1 MASFVKA
8 KRNKVY
14 SKTFVTGPAG
24 SGKSKSSI
32 ELATGLFR
40 KCGGT
45 GIAYIGTEGDRDK
58 LYAETKSSHGDYY
71 YEYDLL
77 QLEDPFSTDK
87 YIAAINEAIDA
98 GYKVCIID
106 GLSAEWKWLNDTH
119 DKMPGNSFTNWG
131 KLKPKH
137 RQLLDL
143 ILSAPMHIICCAR
156 GKDEWI
162 LEDKNGKSV
171 PRKVGL
177 GSQTDKDISYEVMLS
192 IQIEQDTH
200 LAHADKDNTGLWPE
214 TRFSIITAKDGEAL
228 YEWCEQ
234 GEVAPPKPIIKKS
247 EDVAMSLEDDLK
259 ELKKQII
266 TLAQSMG
273 GPSNEEVMTIIK
285 QYAPSGNPNALRD
298 IEKAKELLG
307 KIKEL
312 NNK

>member
-192 IQIEQDTH
+192 IQVEQDTH

-247 EDVAMSLEDDLK
+247 EDVAISLEDDLK

-273 GPSNEEVMTIIK
+273 GPSNEEVMAIIK

>member
-8 KRNKVY
+8 KRIKVY
-14 SKTFVTGPAG
+14 SKTFITGPAG

-32 ELATGLFR
+32 ELGTGLFR

-58 LYAETKSSHGDYY
+58 LYAETKSSHGDYH

-77 QLEDPFSTDK
+77 QLEDPFTTDK
-87 YIAAINEAIDA
+87 YIAALNEAIDA

-156 GKDEWI
+156 GKDEWV
-162 LEDKNGKSV
+162 LEDKNGKTV

-192 IQIEQDTH
+192 LQIEQDTH

-234 GEVAPPKPIIKKS
+234 GEVAPPKPVIKKS
-247 EDVAMSLEDDLK
+247 EDVAISLEDDLK
-259 ELKKQII
+259 AVKVAII
-266 TLAQSMG
+266 NAAKTAG
-273 GPSNEEVMTIIK
+273 GSSNETVMTTIK
-285 QYAPSGNPNALRD
+285 QYAPSGNPNSIKD
-298 IEKAKELLG
+298 IDKAKQLLEELTQLT
-307 KIKEL
+307 
-312 NNK
+312 NN